1 MKTAY
6 YIYLIGALLLVGFG
20 VSAYLDTQ
28 ECAKTVAESG
38 NLDSPSCVNA
48 DVKGKVIEKIAE

>member
-1 MKTAY
+1 MKAAY
-6 YIYLIGALLLVGFG
+6 YIYLVGALLLVGYG

-38 NLDSPSCVNA
+38 NLDSSSCVNA
-48 DVKGKVIEKIAE
+48 DAKAKVIEKITE